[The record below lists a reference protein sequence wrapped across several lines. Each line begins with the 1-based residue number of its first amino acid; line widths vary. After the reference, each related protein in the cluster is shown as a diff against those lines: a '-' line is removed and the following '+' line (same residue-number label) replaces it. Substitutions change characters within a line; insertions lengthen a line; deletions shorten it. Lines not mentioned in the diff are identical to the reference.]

1 MLLQYINLSSL
12 NVADD
17 SYRITFAPKIDAL
30 KQSIKAVGI
39 IQPINVRHTPEGTYQ
54 IVTGYKR
61 ALALQELERQSIPAM
76 VHEPNDLSPTQAF
89 LWSLHDNAMT
99 RPLNLIE
106 KSIAITKLKQFYS
119 VSEED
124 IAKQFL
130 PIMGEEP
137 SFRILHQLLALDS
150 LTEPM
155 KNHIVISDLALSAAS
170 RIAEFTPSTQQSLL
184 GVLSHIRPSTSKL
197 NELLALLREISA
209 RDGLSVEEILNR
221 YQLLQVVA
229 NPSAS
234 STDKVAALRQTLK
247 GIRLPQ
253 LSERQRHLAQLI
265 QGLELPETAKIL
277 ADPYFE
283 NRNMKLEC
291 QFSQPEE
298 LNCLIKKV
306 QDAFE
311 KQKWQQIFE
320 WYRA

>member
-1 MLLQYINLSSL
+1 MLLQYIPISNL

-17 SYRITFAPKIDAL
+17 SYRITFVPRLEAL

-39 IQPINVRHTPEGTYQ
+39 IVPINVRHTPEGTYQ

-61 ALALQELERQSIPAM
+61 VIAMQELERQSMPAM

-89 LWSLHDNAMT
+89 LWNLHDNAT
-99 RPLNLIE
+99 SRNLNLIE
-106 KSIAITKLKQFYS
+106 KSIALTKLKQFYS
-119 VSEED
+119 MPED
-124 IAKQFL
+124 DLVRAFL
-130 PIMGEEP
+130 PLMGEDP
-137 SFRILHQLLALDS
+137 SFKVLHQLFSLDS

-155 KNHIVISDLALSAAS
+155 KNHVVSANMALSSAS
-170 RIAEFTPSTQQSLL
+170 RIAEFTPSTQQALL
-184 GVLSHIRPSTSKL
+184 GVLSHIRPSTNKL

-209 RDGLSVEEILNR
+209 RDGLSVEDILNR

-229 NPSAS
+229 NPTS
-234 STDKVAALRQTLK
+234 SPADRVTALRHTLK

-253 LSERQRHLAQLI
+253 LTERQKQLAELI
-265 QGLELPETAKIL
+265 QNLELPETARVL

-283 NRNMKLEC
+283 TRQMKLEC

-298 LNCLIKKV
+298 LNAVVKKI